1 MLIRLA
7 GHLAWPAFMAGW
19 FPPVDRRR
27 FRV

>member
-7 GHLAWPAFMAGW
+7 GHLAWPALLAGW

-27 FRV
+27 FR